1 MPLEFFISPVQY
13 KSRVR
18 LRVKQDGK
26 RVCVQIDCLF
36 LMPGFEYG
44 SDFEIKISDVGDNA
58 DIRRKRGL
66 FVSHCETGCSG
77 GGRSVEEE

>member
-1 MPLEFFISPVQY
+1 M
-13 KSRVR
+13 
-18 LRVKQDGK
+18 
-26 RVCVQIDCLF
+26 CVQIDCLF

-44 SDFEIKISDVGDNA
+44 SDFEIKISGVGDNA

-77 GGRSVEEE
+77 GEERGGRMKKASSLPRFFS

>member
-1 MPLEFFISPVQY
+1 M
-13 KSRVR
+13 
-18 LRVKQDGK
+18 
-26 RVCVQIDCLF
+26 QIDCLF

-66 FVSHCETGCSG
+66 FVSHCETRLFGWG
-77 GGRSVEEE
+77 EERGGRMEKSEETSSLFQLSYLDSNQE

>member
-1 MPLEFFISPVQY
+1 
-13 KSRVR
+13 
-18 LRVKQDGK
+18 
-26 RVCVQIDCLF
+26 VQIDCLF

>member
-1 MPLEFFISPVQY
+1 M
-13 KSRVR
+13 
-18 LRVKQDGK
+18 
-26 RVCVQIDCLF
+26 CVQIDCLF

-44 SDFEIKISDVGDNA
+44 SDFEIKISGVGDNA

-77 GGRSVEEE
+77 GEGAWRKNEKSEETSSLFQLSYLDSNQE

>member
-1 MPLEFFISPVQY
+1 M
-13 KSRVR
+13 
-18 LRVKQDGK
+18 G
-26 RVCVQIDCLF
+26 VQIDCLF

>member
-1 MPLEFFISPVQY
+1 M
-13 KSRVR
+13 
-18 LRVKQDGK
+18 
-26 RVCVQIDCLF
+26 CVQIDCLF

-44 SDFEIKISDVGDNA
+44 SDFEIKISGVGDNA

-77 GGRSVEEE
+77 GGKERGGRMKKARRLPRFFS

>member
-1 MPLEFFISPVQY
+1 VQY

-36 LMPGFEYG
+36 LMPVFEYG
-44 SDFEIKISDVGDNA
+44 SDFEIKISGVGDNA